1 MAAAAPA
8 PTHPPG
14 PLTAPPSPRPS
25 QSRRPPQP
33 RSVLAIDVGRRRI
46 GLAGCDGLGICV
58 SPLPALRRGRFPD
71 DLAQLQ
77 RLVSERRVRALVVGL
92 PLDAQQQP
100 TEQALH
106 CRRYGERLARA
117 LELPLAWVNEYG
129 SSWAAAELH
138 GLQGDRTGALDSAA
152 AALLLQ
158 QWLQEGPEAA
168 LVGAPGENCGGTPGG
183 AAGQE
188 ANRAAE
194 GDREGDPE
202 REPLRAADTTP
213 VLDAAA
219 AQGSALRHS
228 EEV

>member
-8 PTHPPG
+8 PPHPPG
-14 PLTAPPSPRPS
+14 PLTAPPA
-25 QSRRPPQP
+25 RRPPQP

-77 RLVSERRVRALVVGL
+77 RLVSQRRVRALVVGL

-168 LVGAPGENCGGTPGG
+168 LVGAPGEGRGGTPGG
-183 AAGQE
+183 AAGE
-188 ANRAAE
+188 DANRAAE
-194 GDREGDPE
+194 GNREGDPE
-202 REPLRAADTTP
+202 RDPPRTARTSP
-213 VLDAAA
+213 VLDAAVA
-219 AQGSALRHS
+219 MGSALRHS

>member
-1 MAAAAPA
+1 MAAPA
-8 PTHPPG
+8 PTHAHPPG
-14 PLTAPPSPRPS
+14 PLTASPSRQPPA
-25 QSRRPPQP
+25 P
-33 RSVLAIDVGRRRI
+33 RSALALDVGRRRI

-77 RLVSERRVRALVVGL
+77 RLVSQRRVRALVVGL

-168 LVGAPGENCGGTPGG
+168 MVGAPGGTAGG
-183 AAGQE
+183 AGE
-188 ANRAAE
+188 EGANRAAE
-194 GDREGDPE
+194 GASEGPAE
-202 REPLRAADTTP
+202 ADTASDSIRTP
-213 VLDAAA
+213 VLNTAVAKE
-219 AQGSALRHS
+219 SALRHS